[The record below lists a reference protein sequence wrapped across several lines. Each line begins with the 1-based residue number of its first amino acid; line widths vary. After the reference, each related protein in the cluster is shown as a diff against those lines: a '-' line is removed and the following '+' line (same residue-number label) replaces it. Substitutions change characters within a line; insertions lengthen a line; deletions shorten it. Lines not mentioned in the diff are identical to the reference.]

1 MKDFRQTGGFHPSGP
16 RQHFVNPQTTPKFAR
31 PQIGDKH
38 RREME
43 RLRKEAQDFDYS
55 KVSPQEMAR
64 RRDVFERL
72 GYWNTA
78 IPAALA
84 TPEIVDQMG
93 ELDEYGEVLRM
104 LEQMQPQ
111 GE

>member
-16 RQHFVNPQTTPKFAR
+16 RQYFRSPLEQP
-31 PQIGDKH
+31 
-38 RREME
+38 
-43 RLRKEAQDFDYS
+43 KEASLAARYLPSDYRTVSGDVLS
-55 KVSPQEMAR
+55 KVSPQELLR
-64 RRDVFERL
+64 RKNMFERL